1 MGCPKVRTLSR
12 ALGMFVIVA
21 AVCLYGA
28 TPLLAQHG
36 GVPDQAA
43 LARAY
48 ERAQAEARQR
58 EAIETNRAS
67 FVARLLDP
75 WRAQLRDGGA
85 EVEELLLSA
94 SVERLLAASQAA
106 TWDALLSAAFNRE
119 VTGNAMRDPGTN
131 LVFGDADTDLVFFP
145 VTPCRLFDT
154 RLAVGALSPGV
165 VRTFG
170 VNGAPGSPGN
180 LSPQGGA
187 ASDCGVPV
195 DPAAVAVTLAAVTP
209 SGAGNI
215 RAWAAGGAV
224 PTASAI
230 NYSTA
235 LPALANTTIIPVC
248 MGCGTG
254 IDIDLRSD
262 ASTVHAVGDV
272 VGYFWFPN
280 GLPTTRRAE
289 FDFVSVLGD
298 GTVASLASSTFTPSR
313 TGNAVVEATG
323 YCNIDQT
330 GTTHGIGIG
339 LSAAPA
345 GGDPSRTVF
354 MRVQAA
360 DAPGL
365 HQHGWAVTDFVAVTA
380 GVSAT
385 ITLRG
390 QQFFGTAGVNED
402 CSGTMLVREAF

>member
-1 MGCPKVRTLSR
+1 MGCPNVRTLSR
-12 ALGMFVIVA
+12 ALGVFVVAA
-21 AVCLYGA
+21 AVCLFGA
-28 TPLLAQHG
+28 APLLAQQG

-48 ERAQAEARQR
+48 DRAQAEASQRQ
-58 EAIETNRAS
+58 AIETNRAG
-67 FVARLLDP
+67 FVARLLDR
-75 WRAQLRDGGA
+75 WRAQLGDGGA

-119 VTGNAMRDPGTN
+119 VTTN
-131 LVFGDADTDLVFFP
+131 LVFGDSDTDLVFFP
-145 VTPCRLFDT
+145 LTPCRLFDT

-180 LSPQGGA
+180 LAPQGGA

-215 RAWAAGGAV
+215 RAWAFSGPV

-254 IDIDLRSD
+254 LDIDVRSD
-262 ASTVHAVGDV
+262 VSTVHAVGDV
-272 VGYFWFPN
+272 VGYFWFPS
-280 GLPTTRRAE
+280 GLPTTRRVE
-289 FDFVSVLGD
+289 FDFANVPGD
-298 GTVASLASSTFTPSR
+298 NTVVSLASSTFTPSR

-323 YCNIDQT
+323 YCNIGQT
-330 GTTHGIGIG
+330 GTTHGVGIG
-339 LSAAPA
+339 LGATPA
-345 GGDPSRTVF
+345 SGDPSRTSF
-354 MRVQAA
+354 MRVQAG
-360 DAPGL
+360 DPPGT
-365 HQHGWAVTDFVAVTA
+365 HQFGWAVTDFVAVTA

-390 QQFFGTAGVNED
+390 QQFFGTAGVDED